1 MPWAKEA
8 LLHHDDGILI
18 ELSHLEAAKRKE
30 FLDNLAAGFEKDKFN
45 LIETIDILK
54 KNTNED
60 EMLFSK
66 EFRDLWL
73 LMEIKLLGKS

>member
-1 MPWAKEA
+1 MKKEY
-8 LLHHDDGILI
+8 
-18 ELSHLEAAKRKE
+18 KE